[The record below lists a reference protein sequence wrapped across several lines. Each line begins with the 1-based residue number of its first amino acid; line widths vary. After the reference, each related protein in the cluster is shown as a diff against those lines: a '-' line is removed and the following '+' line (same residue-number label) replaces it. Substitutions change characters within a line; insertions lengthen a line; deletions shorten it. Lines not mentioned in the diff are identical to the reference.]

1 MKNRTPSRPAC
12 AERDA
17 VRAIRPF
24 LLSEDVKQGFRIK
37 SLAIMNP
44 TRRRSLSLT
53 YGSGERW
60 SRNPNVLCLRR
71 CLSKERTICC
81 LAGGEMPKERTI
93 RDLKDEMM
101 IYEPEAD
108 LIHFL
113 NPTARRIYQLYQQG
127 MDSRTIEDVMREEF
141 EIPEGRDLQADIQRC
156 LKEFLQK
163 DLLGGEGEG

>member
-1 MKNRTPSRPAC
+1 
-12 AERDA
+12 
-17 VRAIRPF
+17 
-24 LLSEDVKQGFRIK
+24 
-37 SLAIMNP
+37 
-44 TRRRSLSLT
+44 
-53 YGSGERW
+53 
-60 SRNPNVLCLRR
+60 
-71 CLSKERTICC
+71 
-81 LAGGEMPKERTI
+81 MPKERTI